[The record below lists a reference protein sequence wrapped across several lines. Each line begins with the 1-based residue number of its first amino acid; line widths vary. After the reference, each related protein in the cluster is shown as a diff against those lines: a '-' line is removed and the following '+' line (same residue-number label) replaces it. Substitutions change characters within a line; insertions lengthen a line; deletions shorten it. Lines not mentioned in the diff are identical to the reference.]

1 MAYAEYVARRSIA
14 PGHVVDAPYSL
25 TLPKLVRCD
34 IRRDRKTSR
43 QISMSGR
50 TETLYYYAKRVYSVQ
65 TEPVPLDQAA
75 LIIEFLES
83 IDDGQSFTFDPYGT
97 SSFRSPASAVVI
109 SDDQGYTQDRFMM
122 RGQGGSNDWF
132 QFSFGVREL

>member
-14 PGHVVDAPYSL
+14 PGHIVDTPYSL
-25 TLPKLVRCD
+25 TLPNLVRCD

-43 QISMSGR
+43 KLSMSGVA
-50 TETLYYYAKRVYSVQ
+50 ETLFYYSKRVYSVQ
-65 TEPVPLDQAA
+65 TEPVPLDQTA

-122 RGQGGSNDWF
+122 RGQGGANDWF